1 MKLLISIIQE
11 EDTKNVV
18 DILLND
24 GFKVTKL
31 RSMGGFLEVHN
42 TILISVVEEK
52 CVDKYL
58 EIIKKNCK
66 SRQRFV
72 ENLPL
77 NILEGS
83 PGYTL
88 PVKVTVG
95 GAQVYIINLDDYKKF

>member
-1 MKLLISIIQE
+1 MKFVISVIQE
-11 EDTKNVV
+11 EDTKSVV
-18 DILLND
+18 DILLNE

-42 TILISVVEEK
+42 TILLSAVETK
-52 CVDKYL
+52 CLDKYL
-58 EIIKKNCK
+58 DIIKNNCK

-72 ENLPL
+72 ENVPL
-77 NILEGS
+77 NMLEGS

-95 GAQVYIINLDDYKKF
+95 GAQVFIINMEDYKKY